1 MQCSISEVAR
11 NLAPSGVLRVAL
23 NFGNPGLVH
32 DDVQTGAPS
41 GLAVDLA
48 QDLARE
54 LELDIEFVRFE
65 AALQVMNALDEE
77 RWDMAFLAVSPK
89 RLECLQFTRP
99 YLVVPG
105 TCLVRG
111 DSPLR
116 TCKSVD
122 QDGLRIAVGAGSVS
136 DHYLSRHLGHASLVR
151 EPTSAGAIDLF
162 VEQSLDAVA
171 GLQSCLAAHANPDT
185 GYRLLDGHFMMIEH
199 AIATP
204 RRRTLGWAYLASYTE
219 RMKACRFIEQSLA
232 RRPQSGARVPI

>member
-1 MQCSISEVAR
+1 MQCSIPEVAR

-32 DDVQTGAPS
+32 EDVHTGAPS

-48 QDLARE
+48 QALARE
-54 LELDIEFVRFE
+54 LELDIEFVRYE
-65 AALQVMNALDEE
+65 SAPQIMTALDEE
-77 RWDMAFLAVSPK
+77 PWDMAFLAVSP
-89 RLECLQFTRP
+89 RRRECLQFTRP

-105 TCLVRG
+105 TYLVRG

-116 TCKSVD
+116 DCKSVD
-122 QDGLRIAVGAGSVS
+122 RDGLRIAVGTGTAS
-136 DHYLSRHLGHASLVR
+136 DHYLSRHLKHASLDGAR
-151 EPTSAGAIDLF
+151 TSAGALDLF
-162 VEQSLDAVA
+162 AEQSLDAVA
-171 GLQSCLAAHANPDT
+171 GLQSCLAPHANPDT

-204 RRRTLGWAYLASYTE
+204 RLRTLGWAYLASYTE
-219 RMKACRFIEQSLA
+219 RMMACRFIEQSLA